1 MLTVTHKRDNP
12 SMKLS
17 QQASRNQSAIRPNL
31 VPTTVPPRGLF
42 LNSVMRVDEN
52 RRSRAPPRNR
62 RCLQLPLVLV
72 KPAVPIV
79 VVTVTVTEV
88 ANRDSRNPLH
98 AAFKVSLAP
107 ACRGDRDLP
116 VYASALMPASASA
129 LSPSTTRKVWSLKR
143 FLRDLGVTGP
153 PRGAFT
159 LLGPDSIYQI
169 SL

>member
-88 ANRDSRNPLH
+88 VNSRNPCL
-98 AAFKVSLAP
+98 AWTSEPLAP
-107 ACRGDRDLP
+107 GRPGGRVTVTVRPPPLTNLLRLHGD
-116 VYASALMPASASA
+116 VI
-129 LSPSTTRKVWSLKR
+129 KN
-143 FLRDLGVTGP
+143 
-153 PRGAFT
+153 
-159 LLGPDSIYQI
+159 Q
-169 SL
+169 